1 MFRAFFML
9 KTRVHFSNR
18 DYTIFDKKKALKSFA
33 VFCQLKASTQFH
45 TITLENAATA
55 LKCSRS
61 TLYRHLQVLNSLGY
75 ARVENKN
82 IILKGQ
88 LTKGSYKFN
97 RFSKVTQP
105 KRKKNQAV
113 HMSVHIGKTINETL
127 VSLQGLKIVSNVLR
141 QEKAIIQRQKANSKS
156 KGISL
161 TKGNNFGFMTLSNQR
176 AAKIL
181 NFKSKSTGQKKL
193 RKLQELEYFQM
204 KHAYIAFSKKT
215 VSESIKKDIELGHPA
230 IKLAKVGEKQYVVR
244 QVGNQISA
252 ISHNHFGKPHY
263 AFRENTSNNF
273 FSHVSCK
280 TLFVREIL
288 M

>member
-1 MFRAFFML
+1 MNKA
-9 KTRVHFSNR
+9 RVHFSSK
-18 DYTIFDKKKALKSFA
+18 DYAIFDKKKALKSFA
-33 VFCQLKASTQFH
+33 VFCQLKASIQFH
-45 TITLENAATA
+45 TITLEDAVAV

-61 TLYRHLQVLNSLGY
+61 SLYRHIQVLNSLGY
-75 ARVENKN
+75 GRLENKT

-97 RFSKVTQP
+97 RFSLTTQK
-105 KRKKNQAV
+105 KRKKTQSV
-113 HMSVHIGKTINETL
+113 HMSVHIGKTLNETL

-156 KGISL
+156 NGISL

-181 NFKSKSTGQKKL
+181 NFKSKNTGQKKL

-204 KHAYIAFSKKT
+204 KHAYIAFSKNT
-215 VSESIKKDIELGHPA
+215 VSDSIKKDIELGHPA
-230 IKLAKVGEKQYVVR
+230 IKLAKVEDKQFLVR

-263 AFRENTSNNF
+263 AFRENTNNNF
-273 FSHVSCK
+273 FHHVSCK

>member
-1 MFRAFFML
+1 ML
-9 KTRVHFSNR
+9 KNRVHFSSK
-18 DYTIFDKKKALKSFA
+18 DYTLFDQKKALKSFA
-33 VFCQLKASTQFH
+33 VFCQLKASTQYH
-45 TITLENAATA
+45 TITLDKAITA
-55 LKCSRS
+55 LKTSKS

-75 ARVENKN
+75 AKIENKT

-88 LTKGSYKFN
+88 LTKDSYKFN
-97 RFSKVTQP
+97 RFSLTTPP
-105 KRKKNQAV
+105 KRKKNQTV
-113 HMSVHIGKTINETL
+113 HMSVHIGKTVNETL
-127 VSLQGLKIVSNVLR
+127 ASLQGLKIVSNVLR

-181 NFKSKSTGQKKL
+181 NFKSKVTGQKKL

-204 KHAYIAFSKKT
+204 KHAYIAFSKNT
-215 VSESIKKDIELGHPA
+215 VSESIKKDIEMSHPA
-230 IKLAKVGEKQYVVR
+230 IKLAKVGEKQFLVR

-252 ISHNHFGKPHY
+252 ISHNHFGKPHF
-263 AFRENTSNNF
+263 AFRENTNNNF
-273 FSHVSCK
+273 FLHVSCK

-288 M
+288 L